1 LEVRTGPFPT
11 TTGSTRINIGK
22 IGNHYS
28 PAFLSPKI
36 YVLQFKFILHAR
48 FVPTWLLED
57 HEDMGCRLKCGCRKE
72 SVEHLAVCPA
82 LLPLRT
88 KLADLTGEG
97 QFVTNDLT
105 FLIGD
110 SEGGTLARGATNLWL
125 CVWNALI
132 LAMIDC
138 TEDGIDVSVD
148 RVWKRALYL
157 FADAALSTSHQA
169 REKVILAEARKKHP
183 PEEFPALTARLTP
196 LGEVLS
202 KKKLLE
208 NKRLI

>member
-1 LEVRTGPFPT
+1 MYGTIPDE
-11 TTGSTRINIGK
+11 TTGSTRIIIGK

-88 KLADLTGEG
+88 KLAVGPD
-97 QFVTNDLT
+97 
-105 FLIGD
+105 
-110 SEGGTLARGATNLWL
+110 GGGAVRHERPHL
-125 CVWNALI
+125 
-132 LAMIDC
+132 
-138 TEDGIDVSVD
+138 SD
-148 RVWKRALYL
+148 R
-157 FADAALSTSHQA
+157 
-169 REKVILAEARKKHP
+169 
-183 PEEFPALTARLTP
+183 
-196 LGEVLS
+196 
-202 KKKLLE
+202 
-208 NKRLI
+208 